1 MSFGALRQRLRALLL
16 PTELPQLPLSAG
28 RDALFVRLV
37 GLLYVLVFASLWPQ
51 LLGLFGT
58 QGLYPTHLVLGSVAA
73 DLGPR
78 KYLLLP
84 TALWLSPTDTALHLC
99 CAAGILAGLSVL
111 LLRLVWPSLLLA
123 WLCHLSLLSVGGAF
137 LSFQW
142 DALQSEL
149 GLLLLLAVP
158 VRYRRPEPLVLIQLG
173 RWLLVWLLVRV
184 LFGAG
189 FVKLASGDP
198 TWRSLTALHHH
209 FETQPLPT
217 LLGYY
222 AHALPSIIKRS
233 LVVYALLCE
242 TVLPP
247 LFLLPR
253 LRPYLLGPTVL
264 LQLGIL
270 LTGNYGYFNLQVL
283 VLCLLLS
290 PPHWLSRLVP
300 VPTARAAEDED
311 DPSQHRLPPHL
322 LTALPRLAAA
332 LILFAASIGHLLL
345 TLRIDPQLPS
355 PIRRAMQ
362 VTAPIH
368 AVSHYGPFAAMT
380 TTRPELILEGSQDG
394 LTWREYSFR
403 YKPGDLQ
410 RAPRW
415 NAPHQPRLDWQMWFA
430 ALGSPKDSPWLE
442 VLLLRLLEG
451 SPDVLWLFD
460 HDPFAGQRPRYLRIT
475 HYQYRFTTLA
485 ERKQTG
491 AYFVRHTPLPY
502 VSPVGMTALDP

>member
-1 MSFGALRQRLRALLL
+1 MSFGALRQRLRAFLL

-28 RDALFVRLV
+28 RDALLVRLA
-37 GLLYVLVFASLWPQ
+37 GLIYFIAFASLWPQ

-58 QGLYPTHLVLGSVAA
+58 QGLYPTHLVLGSISA
-73 DLGPR
+73 DLGVS
-78 KYLLLP
+78 KYWLLP
-84 TALWLSPTDTALHLC
+84 TFLWLSPTDTALHLVC
-99 CAAGILAGLSVL
+99 GAGILASLSVVA
-111 LLRLVWPSLLLA
+111 LRLLWPSLLVA
-123 WLCHLSLLSVGGAF
+123 WLCHLSLLSIGGAF

-149 GLLLLLAVP
+149 GLLLLIAVP
-158 VRYRRPEPLVLIQLG
+158 VRYRRPEPLVLVQLG
-173 RWLLVWLLVRV
+173 RWLLLWLLVRV
-184 LFGAG
+184 VFGAG
-189 FVKLASGDP
+189 YVKLASGDP

-222 AHALPSIIKRS
+222 AHALPSLIKKA
-233 LVVYALLCE
+233 LVVCTLVCE
-242 TVLPP
+242 TLLPP
-247 LFLLPR
+247 LFFIPR
-253 LRPYLLGPTVL
+253 LRPYLLVPTAL
-264 LQLGIL
+264 LQVGIL

-283 VLCLLLS
+283 WLSLLLV
-290 PPHWLSRLVP
+290 PPHWLSRLQP
-300 VPTARAAEDED
+300 VPAEVGDE
-311 DPSQHRLPPHL
+311 PSQLQQPRHL
-322 LTALPRLAAA
+322 LTALPRLLGA
-332 LILFAASIGHLLL
+332 LILLTASLGHLLL
-345 TLRIDPQLPS
+345 TLRTEQTLPT

-380 TTRPELILEGSQDG
+380 TTRPELIIEGSQDG
-394 LTWREYSFR
+394 QTFREYTFR
-403 YKPGDLQ
+403 YKPGDLH

-430 ALGSPKDSPWLE
+430 AMGKPSDSPWLE

-460 HDPFAGQRPRYLRIT
+460 HDPFAGQRPRYLRVT

-485 ERKQTG
+485 EKQQTG
-491 AYFVRHTPLPY
+491 AYFVRHSPLPY
-502 VSPVGMTALDP
+502 VSPVGLTAADP